1 MLDLAG
7 NLTLAGYR
15 TGWALVRR
23 LPERLAYAAFD
34 RIADA
39 MYMRGGKHVTRMRS
53 NYAKV
58 RPELSENDL
67 EDLVRAGMR
76 SYLRY
81 WCDSFRLS
89 TLTPEQLA
97 PRVRLVGDEDARAV
111 LAQGRS
117 LVLFLGHLGNWDTC
131 GAWATTHFAPVTTV
145 AERLKPEEL
154 FDEFLEFRESLGM
167 RIIPLTGGDDPFR
180 ELVRAARDGAFIPLL
195 GDRDLTKRGVTVQL
209 CGHEA
214 KVAAGP
220 AALALTAGAALYAL
234 GVHYERR
241 ADGSGYDVVATFG
254 DRVEAPESGT
264 STEKIRAMTQQCVDD
279 LGVTIRE
286 HTEDWHMMQRV
297 FTDDLDERGA

>member
-1 MLDLAG
+1 MLDITG

-23 LPERLAYAAFD
+23 LPERAAYKAFD
-34 RIADA
+34 VIADS
-39 MYMRGGKHVTRMRS
+39 MYMRGGKHVNRMRS

-76 SYLRY
+76 SYMRY
-81 WCDSFRLS
+81 WCDAFRLS

-111 LAQGRS
+111 LAEGRS
-117 LVLFLGHLGNWDTC
+117 LVLFLGHLGNWDMC
-131 GAWATTHFAPVTTV
+131 GAWATTHFAKVTTV

-167 RIIPLTGGDDPFR
+167 RIIPLTGGDNPFG

-195 GDRDLTKRGVTVQL
+195 ARGSQ
-209 CGHEA
+209 CAEA
-214 KVAAGP
+214 GRKTAEACRQIAGP
-220 AALALTAGAALYAL
+220 AT
-234 GVHYERR
+234 
-241 ADGSGYDVVATFG
+241 
-254 DRVEAPESGT
+254 
-264 STEKIRAMTQQCVDD
+264 
-279 LGVTIRE
+279 
-286 HTEDWHMMQRV
+286 
-297 FTDDLDERGA
+297 